1 MNHAVKTLTAAE
13 GLGSEIPSDAAAVLV
28 IGPTESLLP
37 EETVIQVDGGIGLE
51 NVRAVHEA
59 GASLLVAGTSIFG
72 REDLPRA
79 YRRLVQ
85 ALA

>member
-1 MNHAVKTLTAAE
+1 MPEAIAASRTLR
-13 GLGSEIPSDAAAVLV
+13 GCCRRRCF
-28 IGPTESLLP
+28 
-37 EETVIQVDGGIGLE
+37 IQVDGGVGPE
-51 NVRAVHEA
+51 NVRELYQS

>member
-1 MNHAVKTLTAAE
+1 MPDAIGRIRTLRR
-13 GLGSEIPSDAAAVLV
+13 
-28 IGPTESLLP
+28 LLP
-37 EETVIQVDGGIGLE
+37 AETFIQVDGGVGPE
-51 NVRAVHEA
+51 NARELYLS